1 MAAVIK
7 ACIYRIDVCDEFYIG
22 STKDFQDRM
31 GKHKQRSQE
40 SPLNLYKA
48 IRANDGKFEMTK
60 IYDFECYTETEL
72 LIEER
77 AAYDKYKPTLNMVLP
92 YRTEEE
98 TKLYHKEYR
107 VKYNQENKEKQRLYQ
122 QKRKKENPEIV
133 KAKQKIANKEYYHA
147 NKDKERERMRLY
159 REKNKEK
166 LSIARKA
173 YYYKNKK

>member
-22 STKDFQDRM
+22 STKDFDYRL

-48 IRANDGKFEMTK
+48 IRANDGEFEMTK
-60 IYDFECYTETEL
+60 IYDFECYTETEI

-77 AAYDKYKPTLNMVLP
+77 AAYDKYNPTLNSRLP

-98 TKLYHKEYR
+98 AKLYQKEYR
-107 VKYNQENKEKQRLYQ
+107 IKYLQENKEKQRLYQ
-122 QKRKKENPEIV
+122 QNYKKENAEMV
-133 KAKQKIANKEYYHA
+133 KAKYTKANKEYYQA
-147 NKDKERERMRLY
+147 NKDKERERGRLY

-166 LSIARKA
+166 ISTYRKA